1 MTRLVDRSGTRERGS
16 VERCEGWWM
25 ERRGRERG
33 REGKG
38 EGKGKGKGKGKL
50 GGSGSEVK
58 RGRMSVDEGRGQ
70 SGTRQSGLAG
80 GRARGSLLRAKNT
93 HVGPGLVF
101 RLRPPIRPGGGEPVP
116 SADAAQTAP
125 PASSRARRETAAG

>member
-38 EGKGKGKGKGKL
+38 EGKGKGKGKL

-80 GRARGSLLRAKNT
+80 GRAGAWVLAARKEHARR
-93 HVGPGLVF
+93 PWP
-101 RLRPPIRPGGGEPVP
+101 RLPFEAATRPGGGEPVP
-116 SADAAQTAP
+116 SADAAQTAS
-125 PASSRARRETAAG
+125 PASSRARREQQQR